1 MKTTWFT
8 VATGSEQYVKMAC
21 LLSKNWTK
29 HNNSELVVVTDSELP
44 EKMGI
49 PNLIYKKW
57 KNYRHWGWYFKF
69 EAYNQIINYNKADIY
84 CFLDCDVMPV
94 KKTDLSNID
103 KLSKYGCHI
112 AMEEDM
118 IGDGVAEWW
127 GFKNPHLT
135 NYMIKEIRKNHPEA
149 RQAWH
154 GNGGFHFWHRD
165 FLKKNRYY
173 KRAHQIFED
182 LQKVKDATGS
192 GFPCDEPVQQVMV
205 QEIVKPKDIYHHT
218 LESGVSKYIQETV
231 FWDKIPEKPTNID
244 KTSYFTGKR
253 KWSCEPSNIHLIN
266 GKKEFVRL
274 SELEK
279 YEITKKDKLD
289 IFLDEDTIDR
299 IYENS
304 VQNLHS
310 DALISTKTNITIFHS
325 NAYEL
330 KIDKEKLNKFFEK
343 IRIVPL
349 SSECKIQEAS
359 TSVCMFLIDAN
370 KKDFSIIRNCLKSIK
385 EGGVVVIYFYNK
397 PSSENTLNTIPKGYF
412 YSYSNSIFMYFKDVI
427 KKIYSKNK

>member
-8 VATGSEQYVKMAC
+8 VATGSEQYVRMAC

-29 HNNSELVVVTDSELP
+29 HNNSELVIVTDSDLP

-57 KNYRHWGWYFKF
+57 KNYKHWGWYFKF

-94 KKTDLSNID
+94 KKTDLSYID

-135 NYMIKEIRKNHPEA
+135 NYMIREIRKNHPEA

-165 FLKKNRYY
+165 LLKKNRYY
-173 KRAHQIFED
+173 RRAHQIFED

-218 LESGVSKYIQETV
+218 LESGVSKHIQETV
-231 FWDKIPEKPTNID
+231 FWEKIPEKPTTID

-266 GKKEFVRL
+266 GKKELVRL
-274 SELEK
+274 SELEDQK
-279 YEITKKDKLD
+279 FKGNKRYIISKEDSSLVFEFYSQNITG
-289 IFLDEDTIDR
+289 
-299 IYENS
+299 
-304 VQNLHS
+304 
-310 DALISTKTNITIFHS
+310 DALISKKNSILIISDTSLIVDEKEMCNFFDAVEKVQIDQENI
-325 NAYEL
+325 NY
-330 KIDKEKLNKFFEK
+330 D
-343 IRIVPL
+343 V
-349 SSECKIQEAS
+349 
-359 TSVCMFLIDAN
+359 N
-370 KKDFSIIRNCLKSIK
+370 KKSISALLVIGENDKWIHKAITKNHSK
-385 EGGVVVIYFYNK
+385 VKNGGVVLSVNISNFEAN
-397 PSSENTLNTIPKGYF
+397 NDDIF
-412 YSYSNSIFMYFKDVI
+412 YSKANYITLPNKYKTYMVDLLRKKYFK
-427 KKIYSKNK
+427 